1 MSPDLENALILMGK
15 GMLGI
20 FAVIIILT
28 VIVAV
33 MGRAKKNK
41 DEDNDDK

>member
-41 DEDNDDK
+41 DKDNDDK